1 MLSVQSA
8 TVLLIFG
15 NLVGVLSDALIK
27 TLTLDVSIFQFVL
40 YRQVTAILILF
51 PFLLWQLKNNNNQHN
66 VSNGLMWHFIRSHV
80 WLLGAIFMVISLNSM
95 PIATAN
101 AIFYS
106 APLLMLPMA
115 FFLYR
120 ERLSQR
126 SIASGVLG
134 FIGVLIIIRPN
145 QIDWGSLSALAVA
158 LTLAANNLLIRKIP
172 KNHTVIQTLFFT
184 NLLGIPASLL
194 LALWEGGNW
203 SWKVFI
209 TAAGSSAFI
218 LIYAGICVVAYR
230 DVESN
235 KIASAE
241 YTGLLGAAFV
251 GIVFFEEVPD
261 LFMLLG
267 ALFIIVSV
275 MIITRIR
282 NH

>member
-1 MLSVQSA
+1 MLSVKSA

-15 NLVGVLSDALIK
+15 NLIAVLSDALIK
-27 TLTLDVSIFQFVL
+27 TLTLEVSIFQFVL
-40 YRQVTAILILF
+40 YRQVTAILILT
-51 PFLLWQLKNNNNQHN
+51 PFFLWQFKSNNNQN
-66 VSNGLMWHFIRSHV
+66 KVCDSLMWHFIRSHI

-101 AIFYS
+101 AIFYT

-115 FFLYR
+115 FCFYR
-120 ERLSQR
+120 ERLSLA

-145 QIDWGSLSALAVA
+145 QIDWAALSALAVA

-172 KNHTVIQTLFFT
+172 KSHTVIQTLFFT
-184 NLLGIPASLL
+184 NLLAIPVSFL
-194 LALWEGGNW
+194 LALWEGSNW
-203 SWKVFI
+203 SWPVFI
-209 TAAGSSAFI
+209 TATGSSTFI

-230 DVESN
+230 NIESN

-251 GIVFFEEVPD
+251 GVVFFEEVPD

-267 ALFIIVSV
+267 SLFIIVSV
-275 MIITRIR
+275 LILTRTR
-282 NH
+282 NY